1 MDSAAYSHSQARAS
15 ALNSL
20 LSMSH
25 HRETV
30 TAVGAPQAAGPYSH
44 AVKSGGLIFLSG
56 QTPVDPD
63 TGSLVEGDIG
73 AQTRRCLDN
82 LAIVAAAAGASL
94 ADAVRCGIYVTD
106 ISTFKSVNEAYA
118 TYFESDPPARS
129 TIAVAALPLGA
140 EVEIDAILAVPD

>member
-1 MDSAAYSHSQARAS
+1 
-15 ALNSL
+15 
-20 LSMSH
+20 MSH

-30 TAVGAPQAAGPYSH
+30 TAVGAPHAAGPYSH
-44 AVKSGGLIFLSG
+44 AVKSSGLIFLSG

-94 ADAVRCGIYVTD
+94 DDAVRCGIYVTD
-106 ISTFKSVNEAYA
+106 ISTFKQVNEAYG
-118 TYFESDPPARS
+118 TYFGDAPPARS
-129 TIAVAALPLGA
+129 TIGVAALPLGA
-140 EVEIDAILAVPD
+140 EVEIDAILAIPD

>member
-1 MDSAAYSHSQARAS
+1 
-15 ALNSL
+15 
-20 LSMSH
+20 MSH

-30 TAVGAPQAAGPYSH
+30 TAVGAPKSAGPYSH

-73 AQTRRCLDN
+73 EQTRRCLDN

-106 ISTFKSVNEAYA
+106 ISTFKAVNEAYG
-118 TYFESDPPARS
+118 TYFTDDPPARS
-129 TIAVAALPLGA
+129 TIGVAALPLGA

>member
-1 MDSAAYSHSQARAS
+1 
-15 ALNSL
+15 
-20 LSMSH
+20 MSH

-44 AVKSGGLIFLSG
+44 AVRSGGLIFLSG

-82 LAIVAAAAGASL
+82 LGVVAAAAGASL
-94 ADAVRCGIYVTD
+94 EDAVRCGIYVTD
-106 ISTFKSVNEAYA
+106 MGTFKAVNEAYGS
-118 TYFESDPPARS
+118 YFGDAPPARS
-129 TIAVAALPLGA
+129 TIGVAALPLGA
-140 EVEIDAILAVPD
+140 DVEIDAILAVPD